1 MKKMTKDMIVN
12 DLIENMVKE
21 ENEMYHCLQFLIK
34 DEDDIDARFYNA
46 FDDWLEV
53 YGKYCPEDPI
63 SFDICEYIGDAAER
77 VSTKKVK
84 EMCDYWIECI
94 ENRIF

>member
-1 MKKMTKDMIVN
+1 MTKDMIVK
-12 DLIENMVKE
+12 DLIENMIKK
-21 ENEMYHCLQFLIK
+21 ENEIYHALQVLIK
-34 DEDDIDARFYNA
+34 NEDGIDARFDDA
-46 FDDWLEV
+46 FYDWLKE
-53 YGKYCPEDPI
+53 YGKYCPEDPRSLDI
-63 SFDICEYIGDAAER
+63 SDYISDAAER